1 MGTCPVLKEKHS
13 LIIVKALQ
21 ALDVV
26 LKIEPAHLQAFVD
39 GELTFD
45 EWLKQ

>member
-13 LIIVKALQ
+13 TIIVKALQ

-26 LKIEPAHLQAFVD
+26 LKVEPPQLKALVD
-39 GELTFD
+39 GDLTFD
-45 EWLKQ
+45 